1 MRLKP
6 VQTPIDRAEGVGEEQ
21 ARLGPA
27 ANQPGG
33 LIGRVLGD
41 QDALVEQAR
50 GEVRDAGR
58 AHAEMLADL
67 HPRHGA
73 FAAQGIEQAPAGGFA
88 RGQGQR
94 GHGFTLFG
102 HMNKTIPRN
111 AGYQTKIL
119 DEWRLKPQTARIIIS
134 ALEK

>member
-6 VQTPIDRAEGVGEEQ
+6 VQTPTTEPRVSAKNRRV
-21 ARLGPA
+21 LGRPRIR
-27 ANQPGG
+27 PGG

-41 QDALVEQAR
+41 QDPLVEQAR
-50 GEVRDAGR
+50 GELRDAGR

-88 RGQGQR
+88 GGQGQR

-102 HMNKTIPRN
+102 
-111 AGYQTKIL
+111 L
-119 DEWRLKPQTARIIIS
+119 
-134 ALEK
+134 

>member
-1 MRLKP
+1 MAARP
-6 VQTPIDRAEGVGEEQ
+6 VAPGAVDEPELDAVEPGPDADDRAEGVGKEQ
-21 ARLGPA
+21 ARLGPPPD
-27 ANQPGG
+27 QPGG

-50 GEVRDAGR
+50 GEFRDAGR

-88 RGQGQR
+88 GRQGQR
-94 GHGFTLFG
+94 GHGFTLFD
-102 HMNKTIPRN
+102 
-111 AGYQTKIL
+111 L
-119 DEWRLKPQTARIIIS
+119 
-134 ALEK
+134 